1 METPPFASP
10 ELVRIR
16 HNRWVMGAAAS
27 PILLSLG
34 LVLASMATHQPYVVM
49 APHTFFVGIALA
61 FYAWRRN
68 WRPLTEGVAVRAD
81 ARGLTVGELFL
92 PRDQIRAAYVLPGAT
107 PRVQIRRKLALPIHL
122 QVSDTREARAL
133 LRALG
138 LDVSQTV
145 SSFRTQSRAV
155 SKRRYTVGALGGFF
169 GLYAA
174 FISGVASTRQ
184 HPATGAGLGIFF
196 AVGLISL
203 ITVLLMPTWVDVG
216 ADGITLRWFG
226 RKRFYGY
233 GEIVDVTRFLRG
245 RGRSRQVGLD
255 ITLRSA
261 EVIPV
266 PVGSPSWNDDELMM
280 LEERIHEGM
289 ESWKAGD
296 ASADAALL
304 RRGERPLGEWIGTLR
319 AIGAGANADM
329 RVAPLPRERLF
340 RILESPSAGSTD
352 RAAAAIALGQD
363 LDDESRARLRSA
375 AEACAAPK
383 LRIALEAAAKGDD
396 EAELEAAL
404 AEVGEEEKR
413 TSA

>member
-1 METPPFASP
+1 METPPFVSP
-10 ELVRIR
+10 DLVRIR
-16 HNRWVMGAAAS
+16 RNRWILGAAAS
-27 PILLSLG
+27 PMLLSLG
-34 LVLASMATHQPYVVM
+34 LTLATVITHHPFAVV
-49 APHTFFVGIALA
+49 APHAFILGIVALV
-61 FYAWRRN
+61 FAWRRN
-68 WRPLTEGVAVRAD
+68 WRPLAEVVAVRAD
-81 ARGLTVGELFL
+81 AQGVQVGDTYVARGQL
-92 PRDQIRAAYVLPGAT
+92 RAAYVLPGT
-107 PRVQIRRKLALPIHL
+107 PPRVRLQRRLALPVDL
-122 QVSDTREARAL
+122 QMGSTEQARAL

-145 SSFRTQSRAV
+145 STFRAQSRAV
-155 SKRRYTVGALGGFF
+155 AKRRYMVGMMGGFF

-174 FISGVASTRQ
+174 FVSGFLRGSH
-184 HPATGAGLGIFF
+184 HPGGGAALGILF
-196 AVGLISL
+196 VLGLVAL
-203 ITVLLMPTWVDVG
+203 VTVVVMPTWVDVG
-216 ADGITLRWFG
+216 ADGIALRWFG

-233 GEIVDVTRFLRG
+233 GEILDVAAFSRG
-245 RGRSRQVGLD
+245 SGRSRQIGVD
-255 ITLRSA
+255 VTLRSG

-266 PVGSPSWNDDELMM
+266 PIGTPNWSEDDVAM
-280 LEERIHEGM
+280 LEERIREGR
-289 ESWKAGD
+289 ESWKAGE

-329 RVAPLPRERLF
+329 RTAPLPRERLF

-352 RAAAAIALGQD
+352 RAAAAIALGQE
-363 LDDESRARLRSA
+363 LDEESRARLRSA

-413 TSA
+413 AG